1 MCWPS
6 VKRLSSWRNC
16 RRLSHWIGH
25 KNLCCNW
32 CMYFIL
38 KNKSNTWK
46 SNRETNRLNCTVNS
60 IDRNTTTYVCWSRRK
75 SCTFTRRC
83 CLSPWITDFFS
94 FSHWIVLFFDIVGY
108 CCYYTGL
115 FCEIAWGKIINIP
128 KYEKMTH
135 KTEKKKQHYFSWFQ
149 LMSSCTRSDRIHIS
163 SLFKNASRYFLHYH
177 NGLLCH
183 SEGKKIIIVFRCARP
198 PKWWCWMSC
207 QFSKRI
213 VLCFKHLCLYLNTWL
228 ILISLFRKDL
238 TLFLLQHWHCF
249 LLITLVISKN
259 IQSSNLPSCHETDQF
274 IIIYITKKIH
284 WSHCI
289 IKFQRFT

>member
-1 MCWPS
+1 
-6 VKRLSSWRNC
+6 
-16 RRLSHWIGH
+16 
-25 KNLCCNW
+25 
-32 CMYFIL
+32 
-38 KNKSNTWK
+38 
-46 SNRETNRLNCTVNS
+46 
-60 IDRNTTTYVCWSRRK
+60 
-75 SCTFTRRC
+75 
-83 CLSPWITDFFS
+83 
-94 FSHWIVLFFDIVGY
+94 
-108 CCYYTGL
+108 
-115 FCEIAWGKIINIP
+115 
-128 KYEKMTH
+128 MTH

-274 IIIYITKKIH
+274 IIIYITKKFIEVIV
-284 WSHCI
+284 SLNFNASLNI
-289 IKFQRFT
+289 LAPSSPILLPANIFNLASLQLYI